1 MVIFCL
7 FAPLAPTLRYPPS
20 TFDMALF
27 ERPYDLPI
35 RFDAG
40 DALDAA
46 ITSPDLGFV
55 RLDRY
60 CDVDRINL
68 LRDEPSR
75 IDAEARGMP
84 AYAEAEAECDLHEPG
99 VAPAR
104 GYKLRRVIA
113 SAQVVS
119 QLLRLVHEGKLFDE
133 QVQKHLLRL
142 DPFLRESG
150 GLELLSALF
159 YFDDVSRRKVRGTAV
174 KAVPALSETR
184 RRKLRFRDVV

>member
-1 MVIFCL
+1 MVIFSL

-20 TFDMALF
+20 TFDMTLF
-27 ERPYDLPI
+27 DRPYDLPI

-46 ITSPDLGFV
+46 ITSDELGFV

-68 LRDEPSR
+68 LRNEPSR

-84 AYAEAEAECDLHEPG
+84 AYAEVEADCDLHEPG
-99 VAPAR
+99 VNPAR

-113 SAQVVS
+113 SSKVVEQV
-119 QLLRLVHEGKLFDE
+119 LRLLHEGKLFDE

-142 DPFLRESG
+142 DSFLRESG
-150 GLELLSALF
+150 GLELLSALY
-159 YFDDVSRRKVRGTAV
+159 YFDDISRRKVRGTAEKV
-174 KAVPALSETR
+174 LPALTETR

>member
-1 MVIFCL
+1 
-7 FAPLAPTLRYPPS
+7 
-20 TFDMALF
+20 MALF

-46 ITSPDLGFV
+46 ITSADLGFV

-68 LRDEPSR
+68 LRDEPTR
-75 IDAEARGMP
+75 FDAEAHGVP
-84 AYAEAEAECDLHEPG
+84 AYAEVEADCDLHEPG
-99 VAPAR
+99 VNPDR
-104 GYKLRRVIA
+104 GYKLRRLIA
-113 SAQVVS
+113 SSKVVEQV
-119 QLLRLVHEGKLFDE
+119 LRLMHEGKLFDE
-133 QVQKHLLRL
+133 RVQKHLLRL

-159 YFDDVSRRKVRGTAV
+159 YFDDISRRTVRGAAV